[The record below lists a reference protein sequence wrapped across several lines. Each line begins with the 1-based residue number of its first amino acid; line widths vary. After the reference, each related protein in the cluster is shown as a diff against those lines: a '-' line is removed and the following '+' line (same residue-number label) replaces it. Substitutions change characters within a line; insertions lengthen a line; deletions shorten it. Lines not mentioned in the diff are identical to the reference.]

1 MRTLQVSELNAQIKG
16 ILESTFM
23 DICVEGEIASFT
35 LHTSGHIYLT
45 LKDEQSNIR
54 CVMFRG
60 NAKNLK
66 FELEVGQFV
75 LIKGALSV
83 FSPKGE
89 YQILCKSITPSGV
102 GELTLA
108 FLQLKEKL
116 AQKGYFDSQHKKT
129 LPFFPRRIALLTS
142 ATGAAKEDML
152 KVAKKRWNLLEIV
165 LFNTLVQGEGAK
177 DSIVDNLKL
186 ADSFYGSSYG
196 FDVIILGRGG
206 GSIEDMWAF
215 NEEIVADAIFHA
227 RTPIVSAVGHEID
240 VFISDFVADL
250 RAPTPSAAM
259 EMILPDQN
267 EWLRILDETNIHYT
281 QSLERYL
288 LYKQESLSSLKERFK
303 EYHFESQYRYYFDQI
318 SYLCKNMHTHF
329 ASTLTYRQLEIN
341 ALKGAFETSIQS
353 ILTLFAQNLHILEE
367 SLKVYDPHR
376 ICTQGYAQITQDS
389 IVRQLSEILLDEEF
403 ELTDTEHNIR
413 AKRIG

>member
-1 MRTLQVSELNAQIKG
+1 MRTLQVSELNAQIKS

-23 DICVEGEIASFT
+23 DICVEGEIANLT

-45 LKDEQSNIR
+45 LKDEQSSIR

-66 FELEVGQFV
+66 FEPEVGQFV

-89 YQILCKSITPSGV
+89 YQILCKSMTPAGV

-108 FLQLKEKL
+108 FMQLKERL
-116 AQKGYFDSQHKKT
+116 MQKGYFDAQRKKT
-129 LPFFPRRIALLTS
+129 LPPFPHRIALLTS

-152 KVAKKRWNLLEIV
+152 KVAKKRWNHLEIV

-177 DSIVDNLKL
+177 DSIVNNLRL
-186 ADSFYGSSYG
+186 ADGFYGSSYG

-206 GSIEDMWAF
+206 GSMEDMWAF

-227 RTPIVSAVGHEID
+227 KTPIVSAVGHEID

-267 EWLRILDETNIHYT
+267 EWLRILDETYTHYT
-281 QSLERYL
+281 QSLERFL
-288 LYKQESLSSLKERFK
+288 SRKQDSVSSLKERFK
-303 EYHFESQYRYYFDQI
+303 EYHFESRYRYYHDQI
-318 SYLCKNMHTHF
+318 NYLRETMHTHF
-329 ASTLTYRQLEIN
+329 ASIFTHRQFEIN
-341 ALKGAFETSIQS
+341 ALEGAFKTSMRS
-353 ILTLFAQNLHILEE
+353 IFTLSSQNLHILEE
-367 SLKVYDPHR
+367 SLKAYDPHR
-376 ICTQGYAQITQDS
+376 ICTQGYAQITKDS
-389 IVRQLSEILLDEEF
+389 VVRQLSGILLDEEF
-403 ELTDTEHNIR
+403 ELTDAEQNIR